1 MEEPRVRFRF
11 DPQRERREVKS
22 AWLRRGFEVAGN
34 GYWEVGCF
42 MLKGRFRESTH
53 GGRLEFNFHL
63 GFIHEMKK

>member
-1 MEEPRVRFRF
+1 
-11 DPQRERREVKS
+11 
-22 AWLRRGFEVAGN
+22 LRRGFEVAGN

-42 MLKGRFRESTH
+42 MVKGRFRESTH